1 MLSIIA
7 SHTAMLIALWV
18 VLILIGL
25 TIVVR
30 LLLGLRSSTAV
41 ADLATA
47 VTRPLLVDVLPML
60 IVSWLTTI
68 DPTHVL
74 ILIWYYVIAVV
85 ISVRQLLELGN
96 IVRK

>member
-30 LLLGLRSSTAV
+30 LLLGLRSSMAV